1 MPWHA
6 AMNTPAKAAVHP
18 TTALSLDESS
28 RSATVDACR
37 GFAALLVYFGHTG
50 TALVLPPL
58 VLHGDSG
65 VHLFFVLSGYLLYG
79 PFAKALIESVA
90 LPSIGRFYARR
101 FLRIW
106 PPFAVALVVSSV
118 ARYLLRSNPPSVGLI
133 LEHAL
138 FVTNYDFRAGV
149 PVFYRI
155 NAVFWTLAVEA
166 QFYLLLPLL
175 AFRARALSPVRP
187 LFAACLPVALCIAI
201 GPCARAVEFAF
212 TDAGTATRF
221 RTLPSFL
228 DLFGWGMAVA
238 VLEISVGRWLRAHKT
253 LVASLVGFGL
263 ALVLAAN
270 NYREVVGAG
279 WLAGDSLLYT
289 LAFPL
294 LIGVGF
300 AVMLFALT
308 NRDWG
313 RLASR
318 FRAPFA
324 AVGTISYSLYLHHLL
339 VQQFLFRVVPLPD
352 IHFYLRG
359 FLAGLVFLPLTL
371 AVSAAAYFLIE
382 RPSHRYA
389 QSLRGTAMQRHLS
402 GAFAR

>member
-1 MPWHA
+1 MNA
-6 AMNTPAKAAVHP
+6 AANARGHP

-50 TALVLPPL
+50 TALSLPPL
-58 VLHGDSG
+58 VLHGESG

-79 PFAKALIESVA
+79 PFAKALLESTA

-118 ARYLLRSNPPSVGLI
+118 ARYLLRNQPPSVGLV

-166 QFYLLLPLL
+166 QFYLLLPIL
-175 AFRARALSPVRP
+175 AFRARALSPIRP
-187 LFAACLPVALCIAI
+187 LFAACLPIALCIAI
-201 GPCARAVEFAF
+201 GPCARSVEFAF
-212 TDAGTATRF
+212 TDAGTAPRF

-238 VLEISVGRWLRAHKT
+238 VLEVSVGRWLRAHKA
-253 LVASLVGFGL
+253 LVASLASFGL

-279 WLAGDSLLYT
+279 WLAGDSLRYT
-289 LAFPL
+289 VAFSL
-294 LIGVGF
+294 LIGAGF
-300 AVMLFALT
+300 AALLLALT
-308 NRDWG
+308 SRDWG
-313 RLASR
+313 RITSR
-318 FRAPFA
+318 LRAPLA
-324 AVGTISYSLYLHHLL
+324 AVGTISYSLYLYHLL
-339 VQQFLFRVVPLPD
+339 VQQFLFRVVPLPN

-359 FLAGLVFLPLTL
+359 FLAGLIFLPLTL

-389 QSLRGTAMQRHLS
+389 QSLKKRERAGTYSGTAARVRAS
-402 GAFAR
+402 G